1 MKLDHHPASTT
12 SRPVALFAAEARIA
26 RLERSPL
33 VAV

>member
-12 SRPVALFAAEARIA
+12 SRPVELFATAARIA
-26 RLERSPL
+26 SLERSPL